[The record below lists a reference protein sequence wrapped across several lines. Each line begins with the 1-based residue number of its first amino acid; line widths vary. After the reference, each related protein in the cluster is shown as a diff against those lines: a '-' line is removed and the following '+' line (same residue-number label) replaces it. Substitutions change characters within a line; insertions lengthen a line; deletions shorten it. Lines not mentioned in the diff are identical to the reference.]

1 MNLFDTTIKTA
12 FNNSITMI
20 VPVAHT
26 TVYDEDLNDIIE
38 DAFACSF
45 IHF

>member
-1 MNLFDTTIKTA
+1 MNLFDTTIKKP
-12 FNNSITMI
+12 FNNTVIMMI
-20 VPVAHT
+20 PVAHT

-38 DAFACSF
+38 DAFACSS